1 MWAHKEGSQPEH
13 KAIEHSEIRRTL
25 SGAIADQELMFEQ
38 ERFSC
43 DLARAAR
50 AEEFREGHEQM
61 DRQEEQIAHELKIIM
76 PANLRKTAPQRR
88 FMPKLPI
95 RHPQVSH
102 QKQLDRNA
110 TNADEIEQKL
120 RKINETDRYAAAHN
134 GLVAGLRPALPPVK
148 SAGC

>member
-1 MWAHKEGSQPEH
+1 MSKS
-13 KAIEHSEIRRTL
+13 
-25 SGAIADQELMFEQ
+25 D
-38 ERFSC
+38 FSC

-95 RHPQVSH
+95 RHPQVSA
-102 QKQLDRNA
+102 QCPQARTSLK
-110 TNADEIEQKL
+110 K
-120 RKINETDRYAAAHN
+120 
-134 GLVAGLRPALPPVK
+134 PAV
-148 SAGC
+148 

>member
-50 AEEFREGHEQM
+50 AEEFRQGHEQM
-61 DRQEEQIAHELKIIM
+61 DRQEEQIAHELK
-76 PANLRKTAPQRR
+76 LSCRR
-88 FMPKLPI
+88 VL
-95 RHPQVSH
+95 
-102 QKQLDRNA
+102 
-110 TNADEIEQKL
+110 
-120 RKINETDRYAAAHN
+120 
-134 GLVAGLRPALPPVK
+134 
-148 SAGC
+148 

>member
-13 KAIEHSEIRRTL
+13 KAIEHGEIRRTL

-38 ERFSC
+38 EGFSC

-95 RHPQVSH
+95 RHPQP
-102 QKQLDRNA
+102 
-110 TNADEIEQKL
+110 
-120 RKINETDRYAAAHN
+120 KIA
-134 GLVAGLRPALPPVK
+134 
-148 SAGC
+148 